1 MLHYCYVYERVCSMK
16 KLLRNIFF
24 LCLTAVLLVSQFPKV
39 FADTLEEPYRPDL
52 RAFLQDPEYRDYV
65 ETMVDYHL
73 RTDPDIRNALEG
85 GFAAVFLF
93 DGCSDN
99 MNDPELSDL
108 SYYRVSGV
116 CLVIK
121 LDANGQPKLIYFNED
136 ASTIPDQPL
145 KYGAWEIPEI
155 GEVGPATVFDGT
167 YQIYSVQH
175 RGEYEALHVRTD
187 FYDGTLD
194 AVYLTPDG
202 GYTTYRASEINVHTR
217 TSNHIAGYGMWSAG
231 CPLVGDGN
239 AWDFKRL
246 FHSAYYTT
254 YDTYEVFNFMG
265 TLTIDRQQLRQELY
279 TLYKN
284 PDAVDAFLKNSREV
298 QPDAYWKECSEKL
311 TFQEMEIRYTNRET
325 KLMSLPCTR
334 EEDARTKVLKTLPK
348 GEKLSVTGSIR
359 NGADNKWYV
368 VSHEGVEGY
377 LFTGDTKP
385 ESWMTKFR
393 DLITGK

>member
-1 MLHYCYVYERVCSMK
+1 MRK
-16 KLLRNIFF
+16 RLRNMLL
-24 LCLTAVLLVSQFPKV
+24 LCLLAVLMQFVPQQ
-39 FADTLEEPYRPDL
+39 ASAYALGDPWRPDL
-52 RAFLQDPEYRDYV
+52 RPFIHDPVRRDYV
-65 ETMVDYHL
+65 EMMVDHHL
-73 RTDPDIRNALEG
+73 RTDKDIRNALEG

-99 MNDPELSDL
+99 LKDPMLADL

-121 LDANGQPKLIYFNED
+121 LNASGEPQLMYFNED

-145 KYGAWEIPEI
+145 KYGAWQIPEI
-155 GEVGPATVFDGT
+155 GDVGPATVFDGT

-187 FYDGTLD
+187 FQDGTLD

-217 TSNHIAGYGMWSAG
+217 TSNHIGNIGMWSAG

-284 PDAVDAFLKNSREV
+284 PDAVDAFLVNSRLV
-298 QPDAYWKECSEKL
+298 QPEMYLKDCSERTEFEEAEVRITTKD
-311 TFQEMEIRYTNRET
+311 T
-325 KLMSLPCTR
+325 KLMALPCFP
-334 EEDARTKVLKTLPK
+334 EENARTEALKTIPA

-359 NGADNKWYV
+359 NADNSRWYI
-368 VSHEGVEGY
+368 VSYEGAEGY

-385 ESWMTKFR
+385 ESWFTR
-393 DLITGK
+393 LRELITGE

>member
-1 MLHYCYVYERVCSMK
+1 MK
-16 KLLRNIFF
+16 HLFQR
-24 LCLTAVLLVSQFPKV
+24 VLLVFLLAGILFSNLPVAWAYQLGDPW
-39 FADTLEEPYRPDL
+39 RPDL
-52 RAFLQDPEYRDYV
+52 RAFIHDPDHREYV
-65 ETMVDYHL
+65 EMMVDYHL
-73 RTDPDIRNALEG
+73 RTDPDIRNTLEG

-121 LDANGQPKLIYFNED
+121 LDAHGEPKLIYFNED

-145 KYGAWEIPEI
+145 KYGAWEIPEV
-155 GEVGPATVFDGT
+155 GQVGPATVFDGT

-187 FYDGTLD
+187 FHDGTLD

-246 FHSAYYTT
+246 FYSAYYTT
-254 YDTYEVFNFMG
+254 YDTYELFNFVG
-265 TLTIDRQQLRQELY
+265 TLTIDRQQLRQEMY

-284 PDAVDAFLKNSREV
+284 PDAVDMILGNSRKS
-298 QPDAYWKECSEKL
+298 QPDAYLEACSEITVL
-311 TFQEMEIRYTNRET
+311 AEPEIRFTTGET
-325 KLMSLPCTR
+325 GLMNLPCSWV
-334 EEDARTKVLKTLPK
+334 EDARSKTLKTIPK
-348 GEKLSVTGSIR
+348 GKKLSVTGTIR
-359 NGADNKWYV
+359 NADDRKWYL
-368 VSHEGVEGY
+368 VSYEGMDGY

-385 ESWMTKFR
+385 ESWLTRFR
-393 DLITGK
+393 DRITKE

>member
-1 MLHYCYVYERVCSMK
+1 MK
-16 KLLRNIFF
+16 KLLRSLLFTF
-24 LCLTAVLLVSQFPKV
+24 LVVAMLFLQLPEASAYSLGDPF
-39 FADTLEEPYRPDL
+39 RPDL
-52 RAFLQDPEYRDYV
+52 GSLIQDPVYRDYV

-73 RTDPDIRNALEG
+73 RTNREIRSALEG
-85 GFAAVFLF
+85 GFSAVFLF

-99 MNDPELSDL
+99 MNNPELSDL

-116 CLVIK
+116 CLAIK
-121 LDANGQPKLIYFNED
+121 LNEMGEPRLVYFNDD

-145 KYGAWEIPEI
+145 KFGAWEIPEV

-167 YQIYSVQH
+167 YQIYSVLH

-202 GYTTYRASEINVHTR
+202 GFTTYRASEINVHTR

-239 AWDFKRL
+239 NWDFKWL
-246 FHSAYYTT
+246 MQSTYYKT
-254 YDTYEVFNFMG
+254 YDTFEVFNYMG

-284 PDAVDAFLKNSREV
+284 PDAVDTFLTNSREV
-298 QPDAYWKECSEKL
+298 QPETYMKDCAEK
-311 TFQEMEIRYTNRET
+311 TVFEAPEVRFTT
-325 KLMSLPCTR
+325 KDTGLMSLPCSR
-334 EEDARTKVLKTLPK
+334 QEDARTQVLETIPK
-348 GEKLSVTGSIR
+348 GKKLTVTGSIR
-359 NGADNKWYV
+359 NADDRKWYI
-368 VSHEGVEGY
+368 VSYEGTEGY

-385 ESWMTKFR
+385 ESWWTRFR
-393 DLITGK
+393 ELIIGE

>member
-1 MLHYCYVYERVCSMK
+1 MK
-16 KLLRNIFF
+16 KVFRILL
-24 LCLTAVLLVSQFPKV
+24 LCLAVLLPVLQAPGVS
-39 FADTLEEPYRPDL
+39 AYTAGDPYRPDL
-52 RAFLQDPEYRDYV
+52 KAFIQDPEYREYV
-65 ETMVDYHL
+65 ETMVDHHL
-73 RTDPDIRNALEG
+73 RTNADIRNALEG

-99 MNDPELSDL
+99 MNHPELSDL

-116 CLVIK
+116 CLAIK
-121 LDANGQPKLIYFNED
+121 LDHKGEPCLVYYNED

-145 KYGAWEIPEI
+145 KYGAWEIPEV

-167 YQIYSVQH
+167 YQIYSVHH
-175 RGEYEALHVRTD
+175 RGEYEALPVRSD

-217 TSNHIAGYGMWSAG
+217 TSNHIASYGMWSAG

-239 AWDFKRL
+239 SWDFRRL
-246 FHSAYYTT
+246 IYSTYYTT
-254 YDTYEVFNFMG
+254 YDTFEVFNFMG

-284 PDAVDAFLKNSREV
+284 PDAVDVFLENSRAC
-298 QPDAYWKECSEKL
+298 QPEMYLKDCTEK
-311 TFQEMEIRYTNRET
+311 TVFEAVENRFT
-325 KLMSLPCTR
+325 KVEANLMSLPC
-334 EEDARTKVLKTLPK
+334 ESEADARTKVLKTIPK

-359 NGADNKWYV
+359 NADDQKWYI
-368 VSHEGVEGY
+368 VSYDGTEGF
-377 LFTGDTKP
+377 LFTGDTRP
-385 ESWMTKFR
+385 ESWLSRFR
-393 DLITGK
+393 ELITGK

>member
-1 MLHYCYVYERVCSMK
+1 MK
-16 KLLRNIFF
+16 HLFQR
-24 LCLTAVLLVSQFPKV
+24 VLLVFLLAGILCSNLPVASAYQLGDPW
-39 FADTLEEPYRPDL
+39 RPDL
-52 RAFLQDPEYRDYV
+52 RAFIHDPDHREYV
-65 ETMVDYHL
+65 EMMVDYHL
-73 RTDPDIRNALEG
+73 RTDPDIRNTLEG

-99 MNDPELSDL
+99 LKDPELSDL
-108 SYYRVSGV
+108 SYYRVSGI

-121 LDANGQPKLIYFNED
+121 LDAKGEPKLIYFNED

-145 KYGAWEIPEI
+145 KYGAWEIPEV
-155 GEVGPATVFDGT
+155 GQVGPATVFDGT

-187 FYDGTLD
+187 FHEGTLD

-246 FHSAYYTT
+246 FYSAYYTT
-254 YDTYEVFNFMG
+254 YDTYELFNFVG
-265 TLTIDRQQLRQELY
+265 TLTIDRQQLRQEMY

-284 PDAVDAFLKNSREV
+284 PDAVDVILGNSRKN
-298 QPDAYWKECSEKL
+298 QPDAYLETCSEITVL
-311 TFQEMEIRYTNRET
+311 EAPETRYTTRET
-325 KLMSLPCTR
+325 YLMNLPCSR
-334 EEDARTKVLKTLPK
+334 EEDARTEVLKVIPK
-348 GEKLSVTGSIR
+348 TEKLSVTGSIR
-359 NGADNKWYV
+359 NADNNKWYI
-368 VSHEGVEGY
+368 VSYEGTEGY
-377 LFTGDTKP
+377 LYTGDTKP
-385 ESWMTKFR
+385 ESWYYRFR
-393 DLITGK
+393 ELVTGK

>member
-1 MLHYCYVYERVCSMK
+1 MK
-16 KLLRNIFF
+16 KLVRCIFLICLAF
-24 LCLTAVLLVSQFPKV
+24 LIVFSSFLQV
-39 FADTLEEPYRPDL
+39 FAYTVGDPFRLDLKAFIHDPDK
-52 RAFLQDPEYRDYV
+52 REYV

-73 RTDPDIRNALEG
+73 RTDKDIQNALEG

-121 LDANGQPKLIYFNED
+121 LDQNGKPKLMYFNED

-187 FYDGTLD
+187 FRDGTVD
-194 AVYLTPDG
+194 AVYLTPEG
-202 GYTTYRASEINVHTR
+202 GFTTYRASEINVHTR
-217 TSNHIAGYGMWSAG
+217 TSNHIASYGMWSAG

-239 AWDFKRL
+239 AWDFHRL
-246 FHSAYYTT
+246 FYSAYYTT
-254 YDTYEVFNFMG
+254 YDTYELFNYMG
-265 TLTIDRQQLRQELY
+265 TLTIDRQKLRTEMY

-284 PDAVDAFLKNSREV
+284 PDAVDTILTNSRSV
-298 QPDAYWKECSEKL
+298 QPDTYMVECSESTIL
-311 TFQEMEIRYTNRET
+311 EEPEIRFTT
-325 KLMSLPCTR
+325 KTSKLMNLPCFW
-334 EEDARTKVLKTLPK
+334 EEDARSKVLKTIPA

-359 NGADNKWYV
+359 NADNSKWYT
-368 VSHEGVEGY
+368 VSYEGVEGY

-385 ESWMTKFR
+385 ESWFTRFR
-393 DLITGK
+393 DLITGE